1 MGPGASENIQAL
13 RVRIT
18 ATVTVDPS
26 HELPEVNEALS
37 SLQSLPPT
45 AKDTTLSLAMPRPQ
59 TCAEQSGDLAPAM
72 DVSLQRAL
80 SGISAV
86 FVIWLVFVAVAF
98 CARKYHP
105 AELLDRNFSSD
116 TDEAAAHQHTE
127 SFNAAICAVW
137 GILAGLAN
145 LREYEDP
152 YYTLQEMRDAKGP
165 NGTGVNPSLVSG
177 EDVMDAGVL
186 TFQQGSMFDADR
198 TWHFMKGSLYCVA
211 PIVGPGVSTP
221 LRQTY
226 DFWAIG
232 LLLRRCVRLPL
243 WFMGLYPGAGAVG
256 VMASRSRSTQAQAN
270 SEGGDTDLSQLPYLY
285 GTAWKETATTD
296 LVVKAVRA
304 GFRGIDTACQ
314 PKHYRE
320 DLVGAALA
328 KLAAEDQIPREAL
341 WIQTKFTSLRGQ
353 DPSRVPYDSKA
364 PLAAQVEQ
372 SIEKSL
378 QNLGTAYIDSLVM
391 HSPMPSLEEN
401 LEVWRVFE
409 RAVEQGKVRQLG
421 ISNCYDPRTFRRIY
435 DAVRIKPRV
444 LQNRFYVE
452 SGYDLELR
460 QFCLERGITYQSFW
474 TLTANPHVLASPP
487 VQSAAERLR
496 ATPAQILF
504 RWLIQSGHQP
514 LTGTKSSDHMQQD
527 LEVMSLVLTDGEM
540 QSIGQMFA
548 PGVWPHPIFLK
559 WSRDPRGEVNG
570 LHTMAFRNFLVFAAS
585 NLVFDILAVA
595 LASARYAFL
604 GRSRAGYEEILNE
617 APAMPKDLAAHA
629 YAAP

>member
-1 MGPGASENIQAL
+1 METQM
-13 RVRIT
+13 
-18 ATVTVDPS
+18 D
-26 HELPEVNEALS
+26 
-37 SLQSLPPT
+37 
-45 AKDTTLSLAMPRPQ
+45 TLSLQNIPEKLP
-59 TCAEQSGDLAPAM
+59 
-72 DVSLQRAL
+72 LQMA
-80 SGISAV
+80 
-86 FVIWLVFVAVAF
+86 
-98 CARKYHP
+98 
-105 AELLDRNFSSD
+105 D
-116 TDEAAAHQHTE
+116 
-127 SFNAAICAVW
+127 CAV
-137 GILAGLAN
+137 INA
-145 LREYEDP
+145 DP
-152 YYTLQEMRDAKGP
+152 TQPCHIDWTASPQK
-165 NGTGVNPSLVSG
+165 
-177 EDVMDAGVL
+177 
-186 TFQQGSMFDADR
+186 
-198 TWHFMKGSLYCVA
+198 KGSLYCAWCPVDEQATIPSKGLAGLRSFCTVAWATIIITMHLEVA

-232 LLLRRCVRLPL
+232 KDCCSVGASDFRCGSWGSTQAHTGLREVNEADLEYYRLAVQQAASLYDIMALGPRSERRTSGDRPESRSQKPKLRSDDKAAAVSDSMRCLTVAATATERLALPL
-243 WFMGLYPGAGAVG
+243 VSMPRASALFPTARPAGPGPSRGHAPWIAAGAGAVG
-256 VMASRSRSTQAQAN
+256 MMASRSRSTQAQAS
-270 SEGGDTDLSQLPYLY
+270 SEGAHDGKTVFVRCIHSIGPVFPHLSLLIAFQLGLSRN
-285 GTAWKETATTD
+285 TS
-296 LVVKAVRA
+296 LSS
-304 GFRGIDTACQ
+304 
-314 PKHYRE
+314 E

-328 KLAAEDQIPREAL
+328 KLAADSRIEDGPMMA
-341 WIQTKFTSLRGQ
+341 KGFTSLRGQ

-372 SIEKSL
+372 SIQKSL
-378 QNLGTAYIDSLVM
+378 QNLGTTYIDSLVM

-409 RAVEQGKVRQLG
+409 RAVEEGKVRQLG
-421 ISNCYDPRTFRRIY
+421 ISNCYDARTFRRIY

-460 QFCLERGITYQSFW
+460 QFCLEMGIAYQSFW

-514 LTGTKSSDHMQQD
+514 LTGTKKLASKSSDHMQQD

-548 PGVWPHPIFLK
+548 PGVPHPIFLK
-559 WSRDPRGEVNG
+559 WSQDPRGEVNG
-570 LHTMAFRNFLVFAAS
+570 LHTMAFRNFLVFSAS
-585 NLVFDILAVA
+585 NLIFDILAVA

>member
-1 MGPGASENIQAL
+1 MRCLSVAA
-13 RVRIT
+13 T
-18 ATVTVDPS
+18 AT
-26 HELPEVNEALS
+26 ERLALPLVCMPRASALF
-37 SLQSLPPT
+37 PT
-45 AKDTTLSLAMPRPQ
+45 ARP
-59 TCAEQSGDLAPAM
+59 AGPPSRGP
-72 DVSLQRAL
+72 VPW
-80 SGISAV
+80 I
-86 FVIWLVFVAVAF
+86 
-98 CARKYHP
+98 
-105 AELLDRNFSSD
+105 
-116 TDEAAAHQHTE
+116 AA
-127 SFNAAICAVW
+127 
-137 GILAGLAN
+137 
-145 LREYEDP
+145 
-152 YYTLQEMRDAKGP
+152 
-165 NGTGVNPSLVSG
+165 
-177 EDVMDAGVL
+177 
-186 TFQQGSMFDADR
+186 
-198 TWHFMKGSLYCVA
+198 
-211 PIVGPGVSTP
+211 
-221 LRQTY
+221 
-226 DFWAIG
+226 
-232 LLLRRCVRLPL
+232 
-243 WFMGLYPGAGAVG
+243 GAGAVG

-496 ATPAQILF
+496 ATPGQILF

-548 PGVWPHPIFLK
+548 PGVW
-559 WSRDPRGEVNG
+559 SR
-570 LHTMAFRNFLVFAAS
+570 S
-585 NLVFDILAVA
+585 
-595 LASARYAFL
+595 
-604 GRSRAGYEEILNE
+604 
-617 APAMPKDLAAHA
+617 
-629 YAAP
+629 